1 MNAGIQLGVQHAV
14 LQWPRDWKIKPLYL
28 SWLLL
33 QLSCF
38 QLRAISNEDGSLM
51 KVSLDAGGPVE
62 QVVAV
67 GGQRA
72 LRESPLDAPLAGC
85 SADVGLTLQSHLMLM
100 WGQEHSRRVN

>member
-1 MNAGIQLGVQHAV
+1 
-14 LQWPRDWKIKPLYL
+14 
-28 SWLLL
+28 
-33 QLSCF
+33 
-38 QLRAISNEDGSLM
+38 M

-67 GGQRA
+67 GGQCA
-72 LRESPLDAPLAGC
+72 LRESPLLCSALLYSPGC